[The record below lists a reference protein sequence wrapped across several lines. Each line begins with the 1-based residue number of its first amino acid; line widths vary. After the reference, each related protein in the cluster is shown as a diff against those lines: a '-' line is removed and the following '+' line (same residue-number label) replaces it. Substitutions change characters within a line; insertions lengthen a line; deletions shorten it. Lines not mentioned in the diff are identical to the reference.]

1 VGPARAI
8 GLWCAAL
15 AVLAP
20 AAAAGL
26 DVVGRSEV
34 RVAWTSPAG
43 EIAAYVVFVSRD
55 GGPYRSEQ
63 YTREASA
70 HIAGRLGESVQVLV
84 RAYGATADGTVTSP
98 PSEPSE
104 LIRFLGDAPPAS
116 LAVDAAPLP
125 SSPPRPLPA
134 ARLPPS
140 FQIQAGGD
148 FDGDGDLDLIATLGS
163 WDHPLVLFQKEGAL
177 ERVACLAPLGRVG
190 TVSTGDFDGD
200 GKDELVVQSSDAVSL
215 LRLEA
220 SGKAT
225 LLRRETLSAEARILV
240 ADLDGDGQDSLVVYE
255 PSPGRLTVRFAG
267 RQASDF
273 GASRPPDAPQPVDFG
288 AIGPLDALYA
298 GDFDGDGRDDLWVQA
313 SPGSEAE
320 LWLMRPQGGFDV
332 TPVLLDGSLSAAVA
346 LDWNGDGRDDL
357 AGYDTTRGELRAWLL
372 DGAQVIERR
381 ALAQGPIKSLRA
393 LDLDGDERDDLLIVA
408 PDGTTTEL
416 FAGP

>member
-1 VGPARAI
+1 VSPARAI
-8 GLWCAAL
+8 WLSWAAL

-43 EIAAYVVFVSRD
+43 EVAAYVVFVSRD

-70 HIAGRLGESVQVLV
+70 QIAGRLGESVQVLV
-84 RAYGATADGTVTSP
+84 RAYGATAGGTVTSP

-104 LIRFLGDAPPAS
+104 VIRFLGDAPPAS
-116 LAVDAAPLP
+116 LAVDGTPLP
-125 SSPPRPLPA
+125 SSPLQLLPT
-134 ARLPPS
+134 ARVAPS

-148 FDGDGDLDLIATLGS
+148 FDGDGYRDLIGTLGS
-163 WDHPLVLFQKEGAL
+163 WDHPLVLFQKDGAL
-177 ERVACLAPLGRVG
+177 ERVECMAKLGGVG
-190 TVSTGDFDGD
+190 AVATGDFDGD
-200 GKDELVVQSSDAVSL
+200 GADELVVRSSDAVSL

-225 LLRRETLSAEARILV
+225 LLRREALAPEARILV
-240 ADLDGDGQDSLVVYE
+240 ADLDGDDQASLVIYE
-255 PSPGRLTVRFAG
+255 PGSGRLTERFARG
-267 RQASDF
+267 EAT
-273 GASRPPDAPQPVDFG
+273 DFG
-288 AIGPLDALYA
+288 AILPLHALYT

-313 SPGSEAE
+313 RSGGEAE
-320 LWLMRPQGGFDV
+320 LWLMRPGGSFDV
-332 TPVLLDGSLSAAVA
+332 APIRLDGSVSKAVA

-372 DGAQVIERR
+372 DGARVIERR
-381 ALAQGPIKSLRA
+381 ALAQGPIESLRA
-393 LDLDGDERDDLLIVA
+393 LDLDGDERDDLLIAA

-416 FAGP
+416 IAAP